1 MSSAQSRTHS
11 FFFKARSP
19 HRRTSVSVRTPIP
32 SPGSDS
38 GHRFCVCFAPL
49 AAYKAPDA
57 AFQSYCIRGFDL
69 LPVLSGRKHQK
80 ESELFLFRRRIRQRQ
95 KLRRV
100 TVAKTGNRLPV
111 LGLFSEDPVVPGS
124 AVSVGI
130 AITHLQIYSLSIR
143 SLSKKIHFCSF
154 GERVFHTYRPFKTA
168 ESRRQNCRRLR
179 ICVSHTLLS
188 CRVFFLSAVN
198 CASRYTYSGKK
209 EQCDPKE
216 H

>member
-19 HRRTSVSVRTPIP
+19 HRRASVSVRSPIP

-57 AFQSYCIRGFDL
+57 AIRSHCIRGFDL

-95 KLRRV
+95 KPRRG

-111 LGLFSEDPVVPGS
+111 LGLFSEDPVVPDS
-124 AVSVGI
+124 FVSV
-130 AITHLQIYSLSIR
+130 THFY
-143 SLSKKIHFCSF
+143 F
-154 GERVFHTYRPFKTA
+154 A
-168 ESRRQNCRRLR
+168 EYF
-179 ICVSHTLLS
+179 
-188 CRVFFLSAVN
+188 FFLL
-198 CASRYTYSGKK
+198 
-209 EQCDPKE
+209 
-216 H
+216 

>member
-1 MSSAQSRTHS
+1 MLFEDAKS
-11 FFFKARSP
+11 FFKNYPHDVTRKAFTRNYP
-19 HRRTSVSVRTPIP
+19 KFIT
-32 SPGSDS
+32 
-38 GHRFCVCFAPL
+38 FCRER
-49 AAYKAPDA
+49 YKAPDA
-57 AFQSYCIRGFDL
+57 AFRSHCIRGFDL
-69 LPVLSGRKHQK
+69 LPVLSGRKHQIK
-80 ESELFLFRRRIRQRQ
+80 SELFLFRRRIRQRQ

-168 ESRRQNCRRLR
+168 ESRRKNCCRFR
-179 ICVSHTLLS
+179 IY
-188 CRVFFLSAVN
+188 VN
-198 CASRYTYSGKK
+198 QT
-209 EQCDPKE
+209 
-216 H
+216 